1 MHVVHFRIYSYAC
14 QHDLEQQQYHAG
26 GNGAAESIA
35 AAVEDR
41 VPNRRQ
47 STMFFKMSTVSQ
59 ALFLSRSSDD
69 PLLNLL

>member
-35 AAVEDR
+35 AAVED
-41 VPNRRQ
+41 
-47 STMFFKMSTVSQ
+47 
-59 ALFLSRSSDD
+59 